1 MKTTGIK
8 TITFAV
14 THFTVALFVGWAITG
29 SFVMG
34 SLLAV
39 VEPAVNTVAYAIHES
54 IWQKRQTKQHSE
66 TSDQHIRMAV

>member
-8 TITFAV
+8 TVTFAI
-14 THFTVALFVGWAITG
+14 THFTVALLVGWAITG

-39 VEPAVNTVAYAIHES
+39 VEPAVNTVAYAFHES
-54 IWQKRQTKQHSE
+54 FWQKRQRAQESGKA
-66 TSDQHIRMAV
+66 DGHIRMAV